1 MSKIIEVKNVSK
13 TFGKGE
19 NLNQV
24 LKGAD
29 LQVQVNPH
37 SFTWSAA
44 STESSKATS
53 PYAARTSVP

>member
-1 MSKIIEVKNVSK
+1 MSNNLEDNKMSKIIEVKNVSK

-29 LQVQVNPH
+29 MSVEQGE
-37 SFTWSAA
+37 FA
-44 STESSKATS
+44 KATS
-53 PYAARTSVP
+53 PYAERTSVL